1 MKTGPSLEWNDIRH
15 DMRHGIRH
23 GMQRAIRNDMLR
35 AFHLKYKSTWYAE
48 RHKYA
53 YSVMVCIELSRNALR
68 FDSVADYT
76 PSLPAQTHVTS
87 TNCT

>member
-35 AFHLKYKSTWYAE
+35 AFHIKYKSMRE
-48 RHKYA
+48 K
-53 YSVMVCIELSRNALR
+53 V
-68 FDSVADYT
+68 VARGGV
-76 PSLPAQTHVTS
+76 PSSCATKGDGRCKGEMGEMSPFRGASPPETRRLP
-87 TNCT
+87 